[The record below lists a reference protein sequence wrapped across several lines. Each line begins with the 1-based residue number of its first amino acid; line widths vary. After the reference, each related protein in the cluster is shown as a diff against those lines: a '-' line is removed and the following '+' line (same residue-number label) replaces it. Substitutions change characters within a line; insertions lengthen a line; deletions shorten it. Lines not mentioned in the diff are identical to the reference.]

1 MKLLGKRLHVRQIEP
16 LKTTKSGILLPPS
29 ALDDRQQFR
38 VLGIGSKVDEI
49 VPGDAVLT
57 NTYRANAGELPDGT
71 VILDLDQVVAIVRQE
86 QAIPI
91 AQP

>member
-16 LKTTKSGILLPPS
+16 LKTTKGGILLPES

-38 VLGIGSKVDEI
+38 VLGIGSKVSEI

-57 NTYRANAGELPDGT
+57 NTYRANSAELPDGT
-71 VILDLDQVVAIVRQE
+71 VILDLDQVVAVIRKLE
-86 QAIPI
+86 LKDSI
-91 AQP
+91 